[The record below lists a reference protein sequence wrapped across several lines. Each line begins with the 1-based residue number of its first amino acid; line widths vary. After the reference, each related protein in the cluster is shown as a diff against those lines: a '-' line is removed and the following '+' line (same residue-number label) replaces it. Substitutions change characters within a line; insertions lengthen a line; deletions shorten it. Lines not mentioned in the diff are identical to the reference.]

1 MPVSLQEAR
10 VIIDAG
16 IARARELDQRVAV
29 AVVDEAG
36 NPISM
41 DKMEGAPLLRDRFAI
56 GKALGAVLLRRPT
69 VETVKL
75 REERPE
81 LYNGALNMFPGQIYL
96 VPGGVPLMD
105 DGRIIGA
112 VGVAGGAA
120 GVDDK
125 VAEAGIAA
133 WDKVRGAARKA

>member
-1 MPVSLQEAR
+1 MPLSLQQAR

-16 IARARELDQRVAV
+16 VARARELDQRVAV

-41 DKMEGAPLLRDRFAI
+41 DKMEGAPLHRDRFAI
-56 GKALGAVLLRRPT
+56 GKALAAVLLRRPT
-69 VETVKL
+69 TEAVKL

-96 VPGGVPLMD
+96 VSGGVPLMD
-105 DGRIIGA
+105 DDRIIGA

-133 WDKVRGAARKA
+133 LHAARR

>member
-1 MPVSLQEAR
+1 MPLSLQEAR

-16 IARARELDQRVAV
+16 VARARELDQRVAV

-36 NPISM
+36 HPISM
-41 DKMEGAPLLRDRFAI
+41 DKMEGAPLHRDRFAI
-56 GKALGAVLLRRPT
+56 GKALAAVLLRRPT
-69 VETVKL
+69 TEAVKL

-96 VPGGVPLMD
+96 VSGGVPLK
-105 DGRIIGA
+105 DGDRIIGA

-133 WDKVRGAARKA
+133 WRAAAPAR